1 MDLKYKEGNPMLNI
15 DQLSYSYNAATVLQV
30 DAFVLASGQ
39 HAILLG
45 PSGCGKSTLLHLIA
59 AILTPQDGEL
69 TVAGTNVKMLS
80 PRAADKWRGET
91 IGFLPQRLALVS
103 SLSVRENL
111 LLSAYANGKVADT
124 ARADELMLRLGL
136 AEKAKAMPHQLSQ
149 GQQQRVAI
157 ARALFNKPRLV
168 LADEPTANLDDI
180 SCAAAITLLTGQ
192 AADIGASLV
201 IATHDAR
208 VLTALPQAK
217 VMHLT
222 PVREAA

>member
-1 MDLKYKEGNPMLNI
+1 MLNI
-15 DQLSYSYNAATVLQV
+15 DRLSYSYNTATVLQV

-59 AILTPQDGEL
+59 AILTPQDGEI

-124 ARADELMLRLGL
+124 ARADDLMLRLGL

-217 VMHLT
+217 VMRLT
-222 PVREAA
+222 PVKEAA